1 MNKSELQKK
10 MNIKTGGYGN
20 ALAPPTHTRAQ
31 TQHCRV
37 LAQTPWTLQDQQ
49 DTYLIPE

>member
-1 MNKSELQKK
+1 MNKPILQKK

-20 ALAPPTHTRAQ
+20 ALAPHTHKHNTHRM
-31 TQHCRV
+31 